1 MIALTAHPL
10 SVAAI
15 EATVA
20 GPQNGALLSFVGVA
34 RCTPAFGARAVVGL
48 DYEAYAPMALA
59 ELLRIHAELCG
70 RWPELRLAMVHRVG
84 ALSLGEPVVVVSV
97 GSPHRA
103 LAYDASRAAIEALKA
118 RVPIWKKEI
127 YADGSAWTSNRP

>member
-1 MIALTAHPL
+1 MIALTSHPL

-34 RCTPAFGARAVVGL
+34 RCTPAFGERAVVGL
-48 DYEAYAPMALA
+48 DYEAYGPMALA
-59 ELLRIHAELCG
+59 ELLRIHTELCA